1 MHTHTHSDNSEQ
13 LDYLYPPKHMVAL
26 DYSRLFQTVP
36 ELDCA
41 TTNTLTV
48 IGDTLSG
55 SMPFY

>member
-1 MHTHTHSDNSEQ
+1 MA
-13 LDYLYPPKHMVAL
+13 VL

-55 SMPFY
+55 SMPFYGIPHRRTSMV